1 MWSLE
6 NYIIHKLLLLLVGLI
21 IVLNCICLMDLRLF
35 SGSYFIAHTH
45 YLRGIWHEQFGHV
58 NYRYL
63 QQLRKLNLLL
73 GVPKPSCTDG
83 VCLGVVLG
91 KQQQNYFPKGK
102 DLHATKPLELVHSDL
117 MSFSTH
123 SFPKSMYALTFIH
136 IFSCTLGFNFIS
148 TGTRDLLLKG
158 LQIFCL
164 EVIISLYK

>member
-1 MWSLE
+1 MQFTNRCINVVLLVLEIFSNVLIIYRFFHFGDGKTWNLQLMMWSLE

-45 YLRGIWHEQFGHV
+45 SLRGIWHEQFGHV

-91 KQQQNYFPKGK
+91 KQQ
-102 DLHATKPLELVHSDL
+102 
-117 MSFSTH
+117 
-123 SFPKSMYALTFIH
+123 
-136 IFSCTLGFNFIS
+136 
-148 TGTRDLLLKG
+148 
-158 LQIFCL
+158 
-164 EVIISLYK
+164 

>member
-1 MWSLE
+1 MQFTNGWINVFLLVLERFSNILIIYRIFHFGDGKTWNLKLMMWSLE

-21 IVLNCICLMDLRLF
+21 IVLNCICLMALRLF

-45 YLRGIWHEQFGHV
+45 YLRGIWHEWFGHV

-91 KQQQNYFPKGK
+91 KQQ
-102 DLHATKPLELVHSDL
+102 
-117 MSFSTH
+117 
-123 SFPKSMYALTFIH
+123 
-136 IFSCTLGFNFIS
+136 
-148 TGTRDLLLKG
+148 
-158 LQIFCL
+158 
-164 EVIISLYK
+164 